1 MKRSLG
7 NLGLGLLLAGLGI
20 AFVINANLG
29 AFPIT
34 SLNLG
39 VVNLLGVSYGMAN
52 MIVEVFI
59 LAFNIKNKEKIGI
72 ATIANSIITGYIID
86 IFTLILPTPNNL
98 IINILFLILGIII
111 FALSQYFIT
120 RAGLGNS
127 TNNGLM
133 NVLMNK
139 TGKSVSFIRT
149 IQEVVIVTIALL
161 LGGHSIGIATIA
173 LSLGFGSVLG
183 FIYKL
188 FKFEPEKVS
197 HQYMEMKRHH
207 TYSLEVDSEFN
218 NIKISK
224 GDVKYDQ
231 ITK

>member
-1 MKRSLG
+1 MKKSLG
-7 NLGLGLLLAGLGI
+7 NLGLGLVLAGLGI

-59 LAFNIKNKEKIGI
+59 LAFNIKHKEKIGI
-72 ATIANSIITGYIID
+72 ATVANSVITGYIID
-86 IFTLILPTPNNL
+86 LFTFILPTQSNL
-98 IINILFLILGIII
+98 IINILFLLVGIII

-120 RAGLGNS
+120 KAGLGNS
-127 TNNGLM
+127 SNNGLM
-133 NVLMNK
+133 NVLMKK

-149 IQEVVIVTIALL
+149 IQESVIVAIALL
-161 LGGHSIGIATIA
+161 LGGKSIGIATLA
-173 LSLGFGSVLG
+173 LSLGFGFVLG

-188 FKFEPEKVS
+188 FKFEPEKVV
-197 HQYMEMKRHH
+197 HRYIEIKRHH
-207 TYSLEVDSEFN
+207 TYSLEIDKEFD

-224 GDVKYDQ
+224 GDAKYD
-231 ITK
+231 